1 MINDSNEGE
10 MMKFLKQGKCPRFFS
25 LSFNPHFN
33 HILSF
38 DTHSMTEMSC
48 HIGRQR
54 YQVYAHSISH
64 FNIIEHH
71 FSLTLSSFIWWWI
84 WTIKFLPYREAGVS
98 SLRLFHFSFP
108 HHSTSFQTHSILSCH
123 IGRQG
128 DQVYAKEALT
138 WYPCLPIW
146 QKFDCSNSASYKCHS
161 TQNDVGMT
169 WMMLE
174 WGTFSMEMILIF
186 LIPRPSLSFWVILK
200 CLFCHSLVILALN
213 DVRVNKMML

>member
-1 MINDSNEGE
+1 MTWMMLEWGTFFMEMILIFLIPRPSLSFWVILKCLFCHSMVILTLNDLRVNKMMLEWPFSHPRMMINDSNEGE

-25 LSFNPHFN
+25 SSFHPHFS
-33 HILSF
+33 HISSF

-54 YQVYAHSISH
+54 YQVYAYSISH

-108 HHSTSFQTHSILSCH
+108 HHWTSFQSHSIL
-123 IGRQG
+123 I
-128 DQVYAKEALT
+128 Y
-138 WYPCLPIW
+138 
-146 QKFDCSNSASYKCHS
+146 
-161 TQNDVGMT
+161 
-169 WMMLE
+169 MMMNLNNQ
-174 WGTFSMEMILIF
+174 
-186 LIPRPSLSFWVILK
+186 
-200 CLFCHSLVILALN
+200 ILAI
-213 DVRVNKMML
+213 